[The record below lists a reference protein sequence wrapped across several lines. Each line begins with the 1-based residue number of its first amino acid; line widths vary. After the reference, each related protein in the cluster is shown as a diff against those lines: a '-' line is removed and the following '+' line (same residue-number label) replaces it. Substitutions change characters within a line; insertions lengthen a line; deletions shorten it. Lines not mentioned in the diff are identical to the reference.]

1 MCVIVSCICV
11 GKESMFLTELKKEK
25 QTNSLRKQTTSDEG
39 NMSISAYLQIFIFKA
54 SSPQF
59 PFLITLIV
67 PITMG
72 TQI

>member
-1 MCVIVSCICV
+1 MCGERICV
-11 GKESMFLTELKKEK
+11 PNWTKKQQQQ

-39 NMSISAYLQIFIFKA
+39 NMSISPYLQIFIFKA

-72 TQI
+72 SQI

>member
-1 MCVIVSCICV
+1 MCGERICV
-11 GKESMFLTELKKEK
+11 SNWTKKK
-25 QTNSLRKQTTSDEG
+25 KRQQTNSLRKQTTSDEG
-39 NMSISAYLQIFIFKA
+39 NMSINPYLQIFIFKA